1 MIGLMI
7 RVAGQLG
14 RYARLLPATAGMV
27 LVLQVA
33 AQADVLTI
41 NGGAKF
47 TNYPMV
53 TLGIDAALHG
63 GTVQAMRFSID
74 DSTWTDWEPVAAS
87 KRFKLTEPLS
97 LSFYDVFL
105 QFQQD
110 GVAVPDPPYPAAIVY
125 DDLIDTGFFGG
136 QGVALLGGTG
146 NDRGKG
152 VVVQPDGKL
161 LVVGTVEQA
170 AGNTDIVLWRLTA
183 QGEPD
188 TGFGV
193 QGSVVIDAGTADRAA
208 GVALQGDG
216 KILVL
221 GTVGSATTAWEV
233 RRYDSAG
240 VLDTSFGTGGKY
252 QEGASGANEAGN
264 LLVQPDGRIVII
276 GTRDVTGAKK
286 IQVIRLT
293 ATGVL
298 DSAFNG
304 NTGYYRPNLP
314 GNSFGNGVALQADG
328 KILLVG
334 TYANPSGE
342 TDLFVQRLKTD
353 GTLDNFNDG
362 LNNFFM
368 AGDAGND
375 EGLGIAVQPDGKIVV
390 AGAYQWGAGDTDIW
404 VLRLNENG
412 TRDNDF
418 NAPVGDYKDGD
429 VYNDRAEALVI
440 QPDGKIVVV
449 GSFGYATDTDILVFR
464 LNADG
469 TTDNTIYNFYGFYTI
484 NSGDDE
490 GQGVALQPD
499 GNIVLV
505 STFTREEGDTDIHVH
520 RIFGRKETLSV
531 STTGGGSVADDLGAF
546 TWVDLSGE
554 GDYITGDSVT
564 LTAAPATGYVFTG
577 WGGACAGTSP
587 VCTVTMD
594 GAKNVT
600 ASFSLDKPAA
610 PTGLS
615 GVPGNGTAGISWTA
629 SQEPGITG
637 YKVYHGSTSGNYAT
651 PDQVGTTPAHVI
663 SGLMNGVTYYIAVS
677 ALKNG
682 VEGPKSAEITVTPG
696 ISLSVTVIGTGGG
709 TVSSSPSGIS
719 CLDGTGCSAIFS
731 AVPVILIATPSAGW
745 VFDGWS
751 GACAGIG
758 DCTVSQYGPVAVTA
772 TFKKTLPVKLTTGTT
787 SYYSTI
793 ADAYAA
799 CVGVPSCT
807 IEAQATDFTGNLT
820 LANSI
825 AVLLKGGYDATF
837 SSNPGLTTLQGV
849 VTVGR
854 GSLTA
859 QNVVIR

>member
-7 RVAGQLG
+7 RIAGQLG
-14 RYARLLPATAGMV
+14 RYARLMPAIAGMV

-110 GVAVPDPPYPAAIVY
+110 GVAVPDPPYTAAIVY
-125 DDLIDTGFFGG
+125 DDLVDTGFFGG
-136 QGVALLGGTG
+136 QGVALLGGAA

-152 VVVQPDGKL
+152 IAVQPDGKL

-193 QGSVVIDAGTADRAA
+193 QGSVVIDVGTADRAA

-221 GTVGSATTAWEV
+221 GTVGDAATAWEV

-240 VLDTSFGTGGKY
+240 GLDPSFGSAGVY
-252 QEGASGANEAGN
+252 QEGGSGANEAGN
-264 LLVQPDGRIVII
+264 LLVQPDGGIVVV
-276 GTRDVTGAKK
+276 GTRDVSGAKK

-293 ATGVL
+293 TAGAL
-298 DSAFNG
+298 DSTFNG
-304 NTGYYRPNLP
+304 NTGYYRPSLP

-334 TYANPSGE
+334 TYANP
-342 TDLFVQRLKTD
+342 TDTDVFVQRLKTD
-353 GTLDNFNDG
+353 GTLDDFNG
-362 LNNFFM
+362 LNDFYMNE
-368 AGDAGND
+368 DLGND

-390 AGAYQWGAGDTDIW
+390 VGAYQWSEGDTDIW
-404 VLRLNENG
+404 VIRLNGDG
-412 TRDNDF
+412 TRDNEF
-418 NAPVGDYKDGD
+418 NASVGDYKDGD
-429 VYNDRAEALVI
+429 IFNDRAEAVVV

-449 GSFGYATDTDILVFR
+449 GTYGFDTDTDILAFR

-469 TTDNTIYNFYGFYTI
+469 TTDNTVYNFYGFYNV

-490 GQGVALQPD
+490 GQGVALQSD
-499 GNIVLV
+499 GNIVV
-505 STFTREEGDTDIHVH
+505 VGTFSQEAGDTDIHVH
-520 RIFGRKETLSV
+520 RMFGQKETLTV

-546 TWVDLSGE
+546 SWVDLSGE
-554 GDYITGDSVT
+554 GDYIKGAPVT
-564 LTAAPATGYVFTG
+564 LTAVPATGYVFTA
-577 WGGACAGTSP
+577 WGGDCAGTSP

-594 GAKNVT
+594 GAKTVT
-600 ASFSLDKPAA
+600 ASFSQEPPAA

-615 GVPGNGTAGISWTA
+615 GVPGNGTASISWTA
-629 SQEPGITG
+629 NQESGITG
-637 YKVYHGSTSGNYAT
+637 YKVYYGITSGNYAT
-651 PDQVGTTPAHVI
+651 PDPVGTTPAYVI
-663 SGLMNGVTYYIAVS
+663 SGLTNGATYYIAVS

-696 ISLSVTVIGTGGG
+696 INLSVTVVGTGGG
-709 TVSSSPSGIS
+709 TVSSTPGGIS
-719 CLDGTGCSAIFS
+719 CLDGTGCSAVFD
-731 AVPVILIATPSAGW
+731 AAPVVLSATPSAGSI
-745 VFDGWS
+745 FAGWS
-751 GACAGIG
+751 GACSGTD
-758 DCTVSQYGPVAVTA
+758 DCTVTQYGPMAVTA
-772 TFKKTLPVKLTTGTT
+772 TFTKIPPVKLTAGTT

-793 ADAYAA
+793 AEAYAA
-799 CVGVPSCT
+799 CIGVTSCT
-807 IEAQATDFTGNLT
+807 IEAQATELVGNVT
-820 LANSI
+820 LANAI
-825 AVLLKGGYDATF
+825 AVLFKGGYDATF
-837 SSNPGLTTLQGV
+837 SSSPGLTTLQGV
-849 VTVGR
+849 VTVGM